1 MRTLR
6 ELGCAGSTADPD
18 EEADENCQKDQHHG
32 GDHAADAGV
41 GHGFFGRFFGGVGG
55 GHGFGAVWVGCGI
68 GRRMERGKWREI
80 NAQPTRRNSRGTVW
94 MFRR

>member
-41 GHGFFGRFFGGVGG
+41 GHGLFGGFSGKAGV
-55 GHGFGAVWVGCGI
+55 GHGFLTFGAIVFVKCAGAHATG
-68 GRRMERGKWREI
+68 
-80 NAQPTRRNSRGTVW
+80 
-94 MFRR
+94 